1 MTDSTKCPI
10 CGKDLIEIEFGKR
23 WFLACDNSKC
33 RCKGVASYVVW
44 EHIDRTRKALDVAK
58 ETLKYAR
65 QRGLDNTATLF
76 AVGSKAD
83 KALEQITALEQKEQQ

>member
-1 MTDSTKCPI
+1 MTDSMKCPI

-44 EHIDRTRKALDVAK
+44 QALIDGKKAQNAIQKIKDIVYPALDREFYSELRDDMLAIGRIIVSVEK
-58 ETLKYAR
+58 QE
-65 QRGLDNTATLF
+65 
-76 AVGSKAD
+76 
-83 KALEQITALEQKEQQ
+83 

>member
-1 MTDSTKCPI
+1 MNDIKCPI

-44 EHIDRTRKALDVAK
+44 EHIDRTRRALDVAK
-58 ETLKYAR
+58 EALKYAR

-83 KALEQITALEQKEQQ
+83 KALAEITTIEQKDVK

>member
-1 MTDSTKCPI
+1 MTDSMKCPI

-44 EHIDRTRKALDVAK
+44 EYIDRTHKTLDVAK
-58 ETLKYAR
+58 EALNDIQFTDDGNQVVDIR
-65 QRGLDNTATLF
+65 SF
-76 AVGSKAD
+76 AHHAFD
-83 KALEQITALEQKEQQ
+83 QIKTILEQKDK